1 MPTAPCPCAGY
12 GNEQPGKLTA
22 CRNENCKGNCSLKG
36 ANGGLCSSCLGK
48 RKKREKVTN
57 HTSESPVEDPS
68 VLACDVRVTQ
78 DYIDELNRVLQEL
91 TTRRTPRRGLVE
103 IDSANEIYIPSSALA
118 KKPVMARTAD
128 DGDVS
133 YDAFEGLDRDVKC
146 NLIRWTDVAV
156 EAASKEL
163 GKEYAFSA
171 FSLIFSWK
179 SEQQIYHID
188 LQMGAYQFALILT
201 ESESTIYSSATM
213 SLEDACIDLG
223 IDHFND
229 PTLKNFCSLLS
240 PLNRIDHSSKSI
252 TDGPVT
258 PGTLCMME
266 GGKIHAKPKNKGFR
280 AVIFFS
286 ACPIGRRAYNPNEQ
300 YNVFSL
306 LDEIYGHA
314 DSHEKPKIKM
324 EFEKHLPYYKEKYG
338 EEHLRQVL
346 SRLPA
351 RSPLSQRGLSYLS

>member
-1 MPTAPCPCAGY
+1 
-12 GNEQPGKLTA
+12 Q
-22 CRNENCKGNCSLKG
+22 
-36 ANGGLCSSCLGK
+36 
-48 RKKREKVTN
+48 
-57 HTSESPVEDPS
+57 
-68 VLACDVRVTQ
+68 
-78 DYIDELNRVLQEL
+78 QE
-91 TTRRTPRRGLVE
+91 
-103 IDSANEIYIPSSALA
+103 
-118 KKPVMARTAD
+118 VMARTAD

-146 NLIRWTDVAV
+146 NLIRWADVAV

-240 PLNRIDHSSKSI
+240 PLNRIDHFSKSI
-252 TDGPVT
+252 TDGRVK
-258 PGTLCMME
+258 PGTLSIIG
-266 GGKIHAKPKNKGFR
+266 GGKIHAKPKTTGFR

-286 ACPIGRRAYNPNEQ
+286 ACLIGWRSYNPNEQ

-306 LDEIYGHA
+306 LDEIYGRA
-314 DSHEKPKIKM
+314 KSPEEEKKIEM
-324 EFEKHLPYYKEKYG
+324 EFEKHLPYYREYYG
-338 EEHLRQVL
+338 EVHLREL
-346 SRLPA
+346 LPA
-351 RSPLSQRGLSYLS
+351 LYGPLEQQKGLCEKCSVPKRNGNTKEEGSNKPHFGVHRRGSLRPRLSCKSDTG